1 MAVYTWGFGKAGQL
15 GTGTAST
22 SHTPQLL
29 KCEDVIGQA
38 SVSQISSGGLHTCCL
53 TDDGR
58 VMSFGC
64 GKHGR
69 LGSGNDEDQLSPS
82 PVKFPHNT
90 KIVQVSCGSWH
101 GAAVSEDRQLFTWGY
116 PRACGVPG
124 IIPDP
129 RGILTPIPVPS
140 FTPGRLSGVSCGHNY
155 TLAWT
160 DSGQAFSWGCGRH
173 GVLGHGTEE
182 DSPTPREIEVL
193 SDKGVAFM
201 DAGYAH
207 CGAVTKDGAVCMFGK
222 GADGAL
228 GLKEKTLGNNLVPTK
243 VNSLKGVDVVEIS
256 CSVGEHHGHTLA
268 VTRDGQVYSW
278 GDGYKGKLG
287 TGDQEPRFEPTKI
300 PPSSFQNEAIAH
312 VGSGGI
318 HSSAVSVSGRV
329 FTWGCGSDGRLGHP
343 EGKGHRYLFRSD
355 VPKQVEFFKP
365 NQHAEMVKCSYYHTV
380 ALVNEVKR

>member
-1 MAVYTWGFGKAGQL
+1 
-15 GTGTAST
+15 
-22 SHTPQLL
+22 
-29 KCEDVIGQA
+29 
-38 SVSQISSGGLHTCCL
+38 
-53 TDDGR
+53 
-58 VMSFGC
+58 
-64 GKHGR
+64 
-69 LGSGNDEDQLSPS
+69 
-82 PVKFPHNT
+82 
-90 KIVQVSCGSWH
+90 
-101 GAAVSEDRQLFTWGY
+101 
-116 PRACGVPG
+116 
-124 IIPDP
+124 
-129 RGILTPIPVPS
+129 
-140 FTPGRLSGVSCGHNY
+140 
-155 TLAWT
+155 
-160 DSGQAFSWGCGRH
+160 
-173 GVLGHGTEE
+173 
-182 DSPTPREIEVL
+182 
-193 SDKGVAFM
+193 M

-207 CGAVTKDGAVCMFGK
+207 CGAVTKDGAVYMFGK

-243 VNSLKGVDVVEIS
+243 VNSLKCVDVVEIS

-318 HSSAVSVSGRV
+318 HSSAVSLSGRV

-355 VPKQVEFFKP
+355 VPKKVEFFKP
-365 NQHAEMVKCSYYHTV
+365 NQLAEMVKCSYYHTV